1 MVEHHHP
8 GGGVGGARLNV
19 EDNHLCGLFPLTTDS
34 INLGDSHVFLLVN
47 W

>member
-1 MVEHHHP
+1 MVEQHHP
-8 GGGVGGARLNV
+8 GGGVCGVCLNV
-19 EDNHLCGLFPLTTDS
+19 EDNHLCGLLLLTIES